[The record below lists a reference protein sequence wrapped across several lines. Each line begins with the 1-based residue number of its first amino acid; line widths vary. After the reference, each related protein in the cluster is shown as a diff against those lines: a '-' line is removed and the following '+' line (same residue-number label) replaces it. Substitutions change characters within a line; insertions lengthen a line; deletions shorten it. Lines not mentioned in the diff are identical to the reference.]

1 MASILNADIAG
12 GLKATGDTSGV
23 LQIQAGSVTVANIAS
38 SGVNAGIQV
47 APYAAPTFSAYYSG
61 GGQSISAGV
70 VTKIQYNTEEFDT
83 NSNYD
88 NTTNYRFTP
97 TVAGY
102 YEATMAVEFGANA
115 NVIIY
120 LYKNGS
126 SAKRYYPTTGTTI
139 YAAQMT
145 ALIYMNG
152 TTDYLEGYVYNN
164 GGGTVASGSDRDRK
178 STRLN
183 SSHT

>member
-1 MASILNADIAG
+1 MASSINAS
-12 GLKATGDTSGV
+12 TTSGIV
-23 LQIQAGSVTVANIAS
+23 TSADNSGILQLQSAGTTIATIS
-38 SGVNAGIQV
+38 STGIQTNV
-47 APYAAPTFSAYYSG
+47 GAPTFSAYYSG

-164 GGGTVASGSDRDRK
+164 GGGTVASGSDRTFFQAFLAR
-178 STRLN
+178 SA
-183 SSHT
+183 